1 MEKFYEEAGM
11 TPDVIA
17 DAVLYALSQPE
28 SIDVCDL
35 VIRSGKE
42 ALVSPKNRRRNYA
55 LLWLY
60 RRVLLR
66 FALQ

>member
-1 MEKFYEEAGM
+1 M

-42 ALVSPKNRRRNYA
+42 ALVMLVSPKNRRRNYA